1 MQLMRTMMSMLSL
14 EVYHVDGEQTVA
26 ENLADIGGMECV
38 LNIADS
44 KEEYER
50 VFTGYAKVWCT
61 LYQNKDLIHYLEDDV
76 HSPDIVRVNAVLSC
90 FQEFYDTYDV
100 KEETVCI

>member
-1 MQLMRTMMSMLSL
+1 MPNISMS
-14 EVYHVDGEQTVA
+14 ERV
-26 ENLADIGGMECV
+26 
-38 LNIADS
+38 
-44 KEEYER
+44 EEYEH

-100 KEETVCI
+100 KEGDGMYIAPEGRVIRW